1 MAAARPTLIGPT
13 GVLRRALGR
22 IRGESRAP
30 AARGLGW
37 DLDALPHDLA
47 DPALLDRQARAART
61 LEKVYHRGQERI
73 WDGRDVLGELV
84 REVGPVSLPDA
95 ERRALQR
102 ILYLI
107 LWGELAAWRV
117 SADLAA
123 HLDSHESRLAATS
136 QAHDEARHFY
146 VMYDYLSLLGERV
159 GPPPA
164 ASGRLLQRVLDADT
178 LAKKLVGMQ
187 LLVEP
192 IALTLFALMRQSAV
206 CPVLSELLPYYERDE
221 ARHVAVG
228 AHTLPTLVDRMS
240 LIQAAEYWTW
250 QARLFRLEVSGLAE
264 LEDDFRTLGFE
275 PREVFRLGQGKQL
288 AAARLLA
295 DELDVQTLWPIEALR
310 AVMEFTVVYS
320 FPEAHEPRDPIS
332 RLRAGVR
339 AALKSEA
346 PEGDLAVA

>member
-136 QAHDEARHFY
+136 ALPSDSEEMGHP
-146 VMYDYLSLLGERV
+146 M
-159 GPPPA
+159 
-164 ASGRLLQRVLDADT
+164 
-178 LAKKLVGMQ
+178 
-187 LLVEP
+187 VE
-192 IALTLFALMRQSAV
+192 
-206 CPVLSELLPYYERDE
+206 
-221 ARHVAVG
+221 G
-228 AHTLPTLVDRMS
+228 
-240 LIQAAEYWTW
+240 
-250 QARLFRLEVSGLAE
+250 
-264 LEDDFRTLGFE
+264 
-275 PREVFRLGQGKQL
+275 
-288 AAARLLA
+288 
-295 DELDVQTLWPIEALR
+295 
-310 AVMEFTVVYS
+310 
-320 FPEAHEPRDPIS
+320 
-332 RLRAGVR
+332 
-339 AALKSEA
+339 
-346 PEGDLAVA
+346 